1 MPEKMLPSCRLEFK
15 QFKDCIGS
23 LIFHNN
29 DASWWIKIAMDGS
42 LPEQIVGLGFLK
54 RRSLFREFIEA
65 IDFAQLQLLDDTVTH
80 IILNLTEQSQNSI
93 TIKNGYQSSENFFVS
108 NAHRMCCNITED
120 PMRTIYPTLERSR
133 CLPTFEVTSL
143 QTVENIYPTV
153 DTVLFKQHM
162 FAYKKIDR
170 PLYIPSDTETI
181 LTESD
186 VLAGL
191 RGLPNF
197 AQLVGLVVSENPYK
211 TCPSTDMPTVITGFL
226 SEYCPGGS
234 LEKVL
239 EDEVQFGAL
248 PIQWAL
254 QIGTALQFLHSRGRV
269 HLDIKPA
276 NIVLDANKNAV
287 LIDVSGIGGYGWEWL
302 SPERETLMLQDNV
315 SVFDA
320 PFETRVGTDCWAY
333 GKVLSAIATKS
344 GTPETA
350 EKLRL
355 IADCLTKVA
364 PEYRISLS
372 EALVQL
378 SETSSNR
385 PQEAEPSKLEMR
397 ASKAFF
403 I

>member
-1 MPEKMLPSCRLEFK
+1 MLPSCRLEFK
-15 QFKDCIGS
+15 QFQDCIGS

-29 DASWWIKIAMDGS
+29 DSSWWIKIAMDGS

-54 RRSLFREFIEA
+54 RQYLFREFIEA
-65 IDFAQLQLLDDTVTH
+65 IDFAKLQLLNDTVTH
-80 IILNLTEQSQNSI
+80 IMLSLTEQSQNSI
-93 TIKNGYQSSENFFVS
+93 TIKNGYQNSENFFIS
-108 NAHRMCCNITED
+108 NAHRMCCNVTED
-120 PMRTIYPTLERSR
+120 PMRTIYPTLEQAR
-133 CLPTFEVTSL
+133 CLPTFEATSL
-143 QTVENIYPTV
+143 QTVEDIYPTV
-153 DTVLFKQHM
+153 DTVLFKQDM
-162 FAYKKIDR
+162 FVYKKIHR
-170 PLYIPSDTETI
+170 PLYIPDDTDNVLKEI
-181 LTESD
+181 D
-186 VLAGL
+186 VLAEL

-211 TCPSTDMPTVITGFL
+211 TFPSTDMPTVITGFL
-226 SEYCPGGS
+226 LEYCPGGS

-248 PIQWAL
+248 PLQWAL
-254 QIGTALQFLHSRGRV
+254 QIGSALELLHSRGRA

-287 LIDVSGIGGYGWEWL
+287 LIDVSETGGYGWEWL
-302 SPERETLMLQDNV
+302 SPEMETLKLQDSV
-315 SVFDA
+315 SAFDA

-333 GKVLSAIATKS
+333 GKVLSAIATKC
-344 GTPETA
+344 GTSETT

-364 PEYRISLS
+364 PESRISLS

-378 SETSSNR
+378 SERSCSR

-397 ASKAFF
+397 TSNVFF